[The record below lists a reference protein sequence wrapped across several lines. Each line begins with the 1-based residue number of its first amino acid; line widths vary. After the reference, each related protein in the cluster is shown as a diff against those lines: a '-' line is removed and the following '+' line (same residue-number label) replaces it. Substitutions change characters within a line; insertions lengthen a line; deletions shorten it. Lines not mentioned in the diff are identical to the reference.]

1 MPRHER
7 TDEPRP
13 DTDAPHTQLGTNNG
27 RKGPYPQAREFDASG
42 KPVRDVDFTDHGRP
56 HNHLVPH
63 QHEYGQ
69 NPTGGTRSRGKT
81 MRPVEGWNY

>member
-1 MPRHER
+1 MQTIEVV
-7 TDEPRP
+7 DE
-13 DTDAPHTQLGTNNG
+13 
-27 RKGPYPQAREFDASG
+27 ARELQISVQGLDEVIEPGKESQVAILVKDASG